1 MPSGSISSNTTSRDG
16 KNDVPEFVV
25 EGPLLRPP
33 THPGELLRVDVLP
46 ALDLSV
52 SAAARRLGVT
62 RQTLH
67 RILAGTHPVTPMM
80 AARLGRLC
88 GNGAELWLGM
98 QAARDL
104 WHIERDHGAELD
116 RIGGG

>member
-1 MPSGSISSNTTSRDG
+1 MSR
-16 KNDVPEFVV
+16 KTKK
-25 EGPLLRPP
+25 GPLRRPP
-33 THPGELLRVDVLP
+33 THPGELLRVDALP
-46 ALDLSV
+46 ALELSV

-67 RILAGTHPVTPMM
+67 RILAGTHPVTAMM

-98 QAARDL
+98 QAAHDL

-116 RIGGG
+116 KIGGD